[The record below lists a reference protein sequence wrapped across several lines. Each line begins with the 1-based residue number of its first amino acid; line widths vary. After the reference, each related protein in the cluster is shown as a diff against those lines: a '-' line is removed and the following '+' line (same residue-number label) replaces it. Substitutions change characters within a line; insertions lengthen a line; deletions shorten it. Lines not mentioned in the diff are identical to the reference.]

1 MTTKTV
7 KPLSSITTY
16 RERVPTNPMAAFKG
30 PRMVAD
36 FSINQSIIPDRKTTV
51 LVEAT
56 NSHNGSS
63 QTQTMNRS
71 GRSAHVSGHISV
83 GGSPDQPIRVYKS
96 GDVSRTPRGS
106 GTTKPTFRKGK

>member
-16 RERVPTNPMAAFKG
+16 RERVPTNPMVAFKG

-36 FSINQSIIPDRKTTV
+36 FSVNLSIIPDRKPSV

-56 NSHNGSS
+56 NNHASSS

-71 GRSAHVSGHISV
+71 GRSAHVSMDISV
-83 GGSPDQPIRVYKS
+83 GGSPDQPIRVYES
-96 GDVSRTPRGS
+96 GEVSRQPRGS
-106 GTTKPTFRKGK
+106 GTTKPKFQRGK